1 MRTDPRVTAIV
12 PVRAGSRRIV
22 DKNLAEVGGR
32 SLLARAVQTAR
43 EAFGTVVV
51 STDSE
56 RYGAAARAAG
66 AVVPALRPAAL
77 ATDDATTD
85 AVVAHALGWRPEAT
99 IVVVVQATSPFT
111 TAADLRNVVA
121 ALDARPDAATA
132 VLARALPREHAYAL
146 VEGEDGALPL
156 ACDLYDRR
164 SQDLP
169 ALWLPTG
176 GAFAAPAARVRAGGP
191 LQAAP
196 FAIVPVPADRALDID
211 VPADLERAQE
221 LAR

>member
-1 MRTDPRVTAIV
+1 MRTDPRVAAIV

-32 SLLARAVQTAR
+32 SLLARAVATAR

-51 STDSE
+51 STDSD

-66 AVVPALRPAAL
+66 ALVPALRPAAL

-111 TAADLRNVVA
+111 TAADLREVVA
-121 ALDARPDAATA
+121 ALDANPHAATA

-146 VEGEDGALPL
+146 VAGRDGARPV
-156 ACDLYDRR
+156 APDLYDHR

-176 GAFAAPAARVRAGGP
+176 GAFAAPAARLRAGGP
-191 LQAAP
+191 LQVAP
-196 FAIVPVPADRALDID
+196 FAIVPVPAERALDID
-211 VPADLERAQE
+211 VPADLERARE